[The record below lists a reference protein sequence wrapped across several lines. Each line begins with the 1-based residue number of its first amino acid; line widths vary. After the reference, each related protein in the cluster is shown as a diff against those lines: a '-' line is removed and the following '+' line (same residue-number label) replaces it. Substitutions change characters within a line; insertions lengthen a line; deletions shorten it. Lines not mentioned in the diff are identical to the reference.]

1 MEEHRLPTVLG
12 QRVKKTE
19 KNKFGFFDVNLNELK
34 IDSPVVF
41 CFGGSGVVER
51 ISSNGFAKFVFNLLN
66 TNPKNTDLKVY
77 SLTYGS
83 EDTSPMDGTLTY
95 DEVQSLVH
103 SIFVPLVSKNGE
115 KIDVLEAQKNMRNI
129 TIVSHCFGMAVSN
142 IISSLT
148 ADEMHKLGYKNGEIR
163 DILKEVT
170 NISYAPLKANVTPLF
185 STIDFYSM
193 EDRYKKSYSPLQTH
207 LPKDKFATTIF
218 NEKENHLSVVAKSFV
233 GSFEKGLNPF
243 DEHSLGIIK
252 RTKDWKSYP
261 KEHFDAFYP
270 EEQKYLLKKY
280 KTLDNLFSRTETI
293 SECFSLC
300 LAESV
305 SSSYATKDTNKLVE
319 VDFEKINNNINYFI
333 DIQEKAEEKNGLRKR
348 TKTITSSPQKHK
360 QKNGME
366 FC

>member
-1 MEEHRLPTVLG
+1 MEEHRLPTILG
-12 QRVKKTE
+12 QRVEKTE
-19 KNKFGFFDVNLNELK
+19 KNKFGYVDVNLNELK
-34 IDSPVVF
+34 VDSPVVF

-51 ISSNGFAKFVFNLLN
+51 ISSNGFAKFVFNLLH

-103 SIFVPLVSKNGE
+103 SIFVPLVSKNGK
-115 KIDVLEAQKNMRNI
+115 KIDVLEAQKNVRNI

-193 EDRYKKSYSPLQTH
+193 EDKYKKSYSPLQTH

-218 NEKENHLSVVAKSFV
+218 NEKENHLSVIAKSFV
-233 GSFEKGLNPF
+233 GNFGKDPNPF
-243 DEHSLGIIK
+243 NEHSLGIIK

-319 VDFEKINNNINYFI
+319 VDFEKINNNINYYI
-333 DIQEKAEEKNGLRKR
+333 DIQEKVEEKKGLKKSS
-348 TKTITSSPQKHK
+348 KTNVFSSKQNEQKK
-360 QKNGME
+360 GME